1 MYALKTSRAAI
12 VYVVL
17 DESLFLQS
25 FFFFFFFFYF
35 ENVCL
40 TVNFTLLGVVI
51 LLNFLTVRF
60 KNPVN
65 FLTFYT

>member
-12 VYVVL
+12 VNVIL
-17 DESLFLQS
+17 DESLFLV
-25 FFFFFFFFYF
+25 FFFFFFFFYI

-40 TVNFTLLGVVI
+40 IVNFTLLGVVI

-65 FLTFYT
+65 FLTFYI